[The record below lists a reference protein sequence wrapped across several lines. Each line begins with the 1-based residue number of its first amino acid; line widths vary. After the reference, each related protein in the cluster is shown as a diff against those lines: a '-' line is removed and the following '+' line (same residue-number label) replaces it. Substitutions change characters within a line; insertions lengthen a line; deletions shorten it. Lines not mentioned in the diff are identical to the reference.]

1 MKGIT
6 EHKIQRVI
14 TFREL
19 LSRRLEAD
27 AAINYMHCSKGR
39 NQEVCVNKCIRRNL
53 RSRAEL
59 V

>member
-27 AAINYMHCSKGR
+27 AAITCTAAKEETKKS
-39 NQEVCVNKCIRRNL
+39 V
-53 RSRAEL
+53 
-59 V
+59 

>member
-6 EHKIQRVI
+6 ENKIQRVI

-19 LSRRLEAD
+19 LSRRLEAN

-39 NQEVCVNKCIRRNL
+39 NLSKK
-53 RSRAEL
+53 SAEIS